1 MSGDKPYYNLA
12 IPQPLNSFAQ
22 EKIGMIELDS
32 LDGTA
37 VVAHGSICVEDE
49 FVFTSLN
56 NDNVPSLGFK
66 DSYTN
71 ISSTNVSL
79 NGNIVFN
86 NSSTSKVSSLSFNS
100 SFLNI
105 SASNVSLNGNLV
117 FNNVS
122 TTSTLGVNYSE
133 AVPTSALS
141 WYQPGGLYLSPV
153 NNTHGQVVYSLC
165 VMR

>member
-1 MSGDKPYYNLA
+1 MSSDKPYYNLA

-37 VVAHGSICVEDE
+37 VVAHGDICVEDG
-49 FVFTSLN
+49 FSFTSLN
-56 NDNVPSLGFK
+56 NDNVPSLAFK

-79 NGNIVFN
+79 NGSLVFN
-86 NSSTSKVSSLSFNS
+86 NSSKVSSLSFNS

-117 FNNVS
+117 FSNVS

-133 AVPTSALS
+133 AVPTAALS
-141 WYQPGGLYLSPV
+141 WYQQGGLYLSPV
-153 NNTHGQVVYSLC
+153 NNTHGQLVYSLC

>member
-1 MSGDKPYYNLA
+1 M
-12 IPQPLNSFAQ
+12 
-22 EKIGMIELDS
+22 
-32 LDGTA
+32 
-37 VVAHGSICVEDE
+37 AHGDICVEDG
-49 FVFTSLN
+49 FSFTSLN
-56 NDNVPSLGFK
+56 NDNVPSLAFK

-79 NGNIVFN
+79 NGSLVFN
-86 NSSTSKVSSLSFNS
+86 NSSKVSSLSFNS

-133 AVPTSALS
+133 AVPTAALS
-141 WYQPGGLYLSPV
+141 WYQQGGLYLSPV

>member
-1 MSGDKPYYNLA
+1 MSSDKPYYNLA

-37 VVAHGSICVEDE
+37 VVAHGSICVEVG

-56 NDNVPSLGFK
+56 NDNVPSLAFK

-79 NGNIVFN
+79 NGSLVFN
-86 NSSTSKVSSLSFNS
+86 NSSKVSSLSFNS

-117 FNNVS
+117 FSNVS

-133 AVPTSALS
+133 AIPTSALS
-141 WYQPGGLYLSPV
+141 WYQQGGLYFTPV

>member
-37 VVAHGSICVEDE
+37 VVAHGDICVEDG
-49 FVFTSLN
+49 FSFTSLN
-56 NDNVPSLGFK
+56 NDNVPSLAFK

-79 NGNIVFN
+79 NGNLVFN
-86 NSSTSKVSSLSFNS
+86 NSSKVSSLSFNS

-133 AVPTSALS
+133 AVPTAALS
-141 WYQPGGLYLSPV
+141 WYQQGGLYLSPV

>member
-37 VVAHGSICVEDE
+37 VVAHGDICVEDG
-49 FVFTSLN
+49 FLFTSLN
-56 NDNVPSLGFK
+56 NDNVPSLSFK

-79 NGNIVFN
+79 NGSLVFN
-86 NSSTSKVSSLSFNS
+86 NSSLTSSLSFNS

-122 TTSTLGVNYSE
+122 TTSMLGVNYSE

-153 NNTHGQVVYSLC
+153 NNTHGQLVYSLC

>member
-1 MSGDKPYYNLA
+1 MSSDKPYYNLA

-37 VVAHGSICVEDE
+37 VVAHGDICVEDG
-49 FVFTSLN
+49 FSFTSMN
-56 NDNVPSLGFK
+56 NDNVPSLAFK

-79 NGNIVFN
+79 NGNLVFN
-86 NSSTSKVSSLSFNS
+86 NSSKVSSLSFNS

-117 FNNVS
+117 FSNVS

-133 AVPTSALS
+133 AVPTAALS
-141 WYQPGGLYLSPV
+141 WYQQGGLYLSPV

>member
-1 MSGDKPYYNLA
+1 MSSDKPYYNLA

-37 VVAHGSICVEDE
+37 VVAHGDICVEDG
-49 FVFTSLN
+49 FSFTSMN
-56 NDNVPSLGFK
+56 NDNVPSLAFK

-79 NGNIVFN
+79 NGNLVFN
-86 NSSTSKVSSLSFNS
+86 NSSKVSSLSFNS

-133 AVPTSALS
+133 AVPTAALS
-141 WYQPGGLYLSPV
+141 WYQQGGLYLSPV
-153 NNTHGQVVYSLC
+153 NNTHGQLVYSLC

>member
-1 MSGDKPYYNLA
+1 MSSDKPYYNLA

-37 VVAHGSICVEDE
+37 VVAHGDICVEDG
-49 FVFTSLN
+49 FSFTSLN
-56 NDNVPSLGFK
+56 NDNVPSLAFK

-79 NGNIVFN
+79 NGSLVFN
-86 NSSTSKVSSLSFNS
+86 NSNKVSSLSFNS

-133 AVPTSALS
+133 TVPTSALS

-153 NNTHGQVVYSLC
+153 NNTHGQLVYSLC

>member
-1 MSGDKPYYNLA
+1 MSSDKPYYNLA

-37 VVAHGSICVEDE
+37 VVAHGDICVEDG
-49 FVFTSLN
+49 FSFTSMN
-56 NDNVPSLGFK
+56 NDNVPSLAFK

-79 NGNIVFN
+79 NGSLVFN
-86 NSSTSKVSSLSFNS
+86 NSSKVSSLSFNS

-133 AVPTSALS
+133 AVPTAALS
-141 WYQPGGLYLSPV
+141 WYQQGGLYLSPV

>member
-22 EKIGMIELDS
+22 EKIGMIELDL
-32 LDGTA
+32 LDDTA
-37 VVAHGSICVEDE
+37 GMAHGDICVEDR
-49 FVFTSLN
+49 FSFMSLN
-56 NDNVPSLGFK
+56 NNNVPSLAFK
-66 DSYTN
+66 DSYEN
-71 ISSTNVSL
+71 ISSTNVL
-79 NGNIVFN
+79 FNGRLVFN
-86 NSSTSKVSSLSFNS
+86 NSSKVSSLSFNS

-105 SASNVSLNGNLV
+105 SASNVSLNSNLI

-133 AVPTSALS
+133 AIPTSALS

>member
-37 VVAHGSICVEDE
+37 VVAHGDICVEDG
-49 FVFTSLN
+49 FSFTSMN
-56 NDNVPSLGFK
+56 NDNVPSLAFK

-79 NGNIVFN
+79 NGSLVFN
-86 NSSTSKVSSLSFNS
+86 NSSKVSSLSFNS

-133 AVPTSALS
+133 AVPTAALS
-141 WYQPGGLYLSPV
+141 WYQQGGLYLSPV

>member
-37 VVAHGSICVEDE
+37 VVAHGDICVEDG
-49 FVFTSLN
+49 FSFTSLN
-56 NDNVPSLGFK
+56 NDNVPSLAFK

-79 NGNIVFN
+79 NGSLVFN
-86 NSSTSKVSSLSFNS
+86 NSSKVSSLSFNS

-117 FNNVS
+117 FSNVS

-133 AVPTSALS
+133 AVPTAALS
-141 WYQPGGLYLSPV
+141 WYQQGGLYLSPV